1 MKLIAIDMDGTLFS
15 NNHTISE
22 NNCHAILKA
31 QRQGHIVTFCSGRA
45 LHDIQEIIKKINL
58 EAPIIAGN
66 GAVVFHNKILQTLTI
81 PVHILKK
88 IMDIFNDFQLYYEI
102 YTNKGI
108 FIDKTR
114 KEYLYA
120 ELNRLKD
127 DPVFGP
133 MVEQMVQ
140 VQNDQNHLLTVSD
153 FSELNL
159 SMLDPYKMYTVSLD
173 EKKLNHLQQRL
184 SERDDISITNGSHLT
199 VEVGNKQVS
208 KGNALLFLANYFQ
221 IPQADTVA
229 IGDNLNDLSMF
240 KAAGTSIAM
249 GNATDFVKSH
259 ANFETK
265 TNDDDGVAYA
275 LEKFVLS

>member
-140 VQNDQNHLLTVSD
+140 VQNDQNHLLTVLD
-153 FSELNL
+153 FSELNF

>member
-22 NNCHAILKA
+22 NNCHAILEA
-31 QRQGHIVTFCSGRA
+31 QKQGHIVTFCSGRA

-66 GAVVFHNKILQTLTI
+66 GAIVFHNKILQTRTI
-81 PVHILKK
+81 PVHILKE
-88 IMDIFNDFQLYYEI
+88 IMDIFNGFQLYYEI

-108 FIDKTR
+108 ITDKTR

-140 VQNDQNHLLTVSD
+140 IQNDQNHLLTVSD
-153 FSELNL
+153 FGELNF
-159 SMLDPYKMYTVSLD
+159 SSLDPYKMYTVSLD

-259 ANFETK
+259 AKFVTK

>member
-22 NNCHAILKA
+22 NNCHAILEA
-31 QRQGHIVTFCSGRA
+31 QKQGHIVTFCSGRA
-45 LHDIQEIIKKINL
+45 LQDIQEIIRKINL
-58 EAPIIAGN
+58 EASIIAGN
-66 GAVVFHNKILQTLTI
+66 GAVVFHNKLLQTLTI
-81 PVHILKK
+81 PVHILKE
-88 IMDIFNDFQLYYEI
+88 IMDIFNGFQLYYEI

-114 KEYLYA
+114 REYLYA
-120 ELNRLKD
+120 ELNRFKE

-140 VQNDQNHLLTVSD
+140 IQNDQNYLLTVSD
-153 FSELNL
+153 FGELNF

-173 EKKLNHLQQRL
+173 EERLNRLQQRL

-199 VEVGNKQVS
+199 VEVGNKLAS
-208 KGNALLFLANYFQ
+208 KGNALLFLANYLQ

-259 ANFETK
+259 AKFITK
-265 TNDDDGVAYA
+265 TNDDDGVAHA

>member
-153 FSELNL
+153 FSELNF

-259 ANFETK
+259 AKFVTK
-265 TNDDDGVAYA
+265 MNDDDGVAYA

>member
-66 GAVVFHNKILQTLTI
+66 GAVVFHNKTLQTLTI

-140 VQNDQNHLLTVSD
+140 VQNDQNHLLTASD
-153 FSELNL
+153 FSELNF

-259 ANFETK
+259 AKFVTK

>member
-66 GAVVFHNKILQTLTI
+66 GAVVFHNKILQILTI

-114 KEYLYA
+114 KDYLYA

-153 FSELNL
+153 FSELNF

-259 ANFETK
+259 AKFVTK

>member
-140 VQNDQNHLLTVSD
+140 VQNDQNHLLTASD
-153 FSELNL
+153 FSELNF

-259 ANFETK
+259 AKFVTK

>member
-45 LHDIQEIIKKINL
+45 LHDIQEIIKKVNL

-66 GAVVFHNKILQTLTI
+66 GAVVFHNKILQILTI

-153 FSELNL
+153 FSELNF

-259 ANFETK
+259 AKFVTK